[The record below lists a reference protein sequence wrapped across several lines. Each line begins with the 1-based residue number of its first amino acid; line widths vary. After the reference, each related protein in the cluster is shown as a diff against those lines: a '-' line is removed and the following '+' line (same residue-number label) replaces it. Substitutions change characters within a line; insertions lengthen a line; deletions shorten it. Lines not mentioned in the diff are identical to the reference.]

1 MKIQPII
8 WLLNSPIRS
17 PIPMRMVMPRKEIV

>member
-8 WLLNSPIRS
+8 WLLKRPIAS
-17 PIPMRMVMPRKEIV
+17 PIPMSTVTPRNPTV

>member
-8 WLLNSPIRS
+8 WLLNSPSAS
-17 PIPMRMVMPRKEIV
+17 PIPMSTVTPRNPTV

>member
-8 WLLNSPIRS
+8 WLLNSPIAS
-17 PIPMRMVMPRKEIV
+17 PMPMRIVIPRNPTV

>member
-8 WLLNSPIRS
+8 WLLTMPSCS
-17 PIPMRMVMPRKEIV
+17 TIPMRMVTPRKPIV

>member
-8 WLLNSPIRS
+8 WLLKRPIFSPM
-17 PIPMRMVMPRKEIV
+17 PMRMVTPRKPSV